1 MTGDNTGGHAGACVW
16 PSGVADA
23 GPEGRASHLLD
34 HADMGDWLNLGPI
47 LYHHRK
53 KMVPRWFRDDSIGFR
68 RYNVSKS
75 LGTFPENDPEHRHVA
90 QVGLTASGATFCCN
104 LIFQNVYQKTRELSF
119 YYYCSRLC
127 NKSDI

>member
-1 MTGDNTGGHAGACVW
+1 
-16 PSGVADA
+16 
-23 GPEGRASHLLD
+23 
-34 HADMGDWLNLGPI
+34 
-47 LYHHRK
+47 
-53 KMVPRWFRDDSIGFR
+53 MVPRWFRDDSIGFR

-104 LIFQNVYQKTRELSF
+104 LIFQNVYQKTRRELSC

-127 NKSDI
+127 NKSDIGVISLINLFFGGKIELLKPSDGPGRRVYALGHCQGAFPAN